1 MVSEPVFECV
11 GRHSNVLLC
20 RLIFCGCHFSFVDH
34 AVSHASTRDWAFIL
48 FSAITTAV
56 VFFGGLVCFL
66 FEDSVVMFVDERFY
80 VVHTAVAY
88 FEGVS
93 VEDFVEF
100 VGLREVLVD

>member
-11 GRHSNVLLC
+11 GRHSDILFC
-20 RLIFCGCHFSFVDH
+20 RLIVCGCHFSFVDH
-34 AVSHASTRDWAFIL
+34 VVSHAFTRDWAFVL
-48 FSAITTAV
+48 FPTITTAV

-100 VGLREVLVD
+100 VELRKMLID